1 MNEEEGTAAKPEFTP
16 PAVDELPQGAQSFI
30 AAQNASYQA
39 LGELFAPFMQHP
51 GIARNFDQAM
61 SKMREVGFWVNDA
74 MNMMLHPELFQAP
87 PAKESEDA
95 PPAEG

>member
-1 MNEEEGTAAKPEFTP
+1 MGEEDIVKPDFTP
-16 PAVDELPQGAQSFI
+16 PTKDELPQGAQSFI

>member
-1 MNEEEGTAAKPEFTP
+1 MTDEAKPDFTP
-16 PAVDELPQGAQSFI
+16 PAADELPQGAQAFI

-87 PAKESEDA
+87 KQEGEDA

>member
-1 MNEEEGTAAKPEFTP
+1 MGEEDIVNPDFTP
-16 PAVDELPQGAQSFI
+16 PTKEELPQGAQSFI

-74 MNMMLHPELFQAP
+74 MNMMLRPELFQAP
-87 PAKESEDA
+87 PAKEGADA

>member
-1 MNEEEGTAAKPEFTP
+1 MGEEAPTENLDLKPPTK
-16 PAVDELPQGAQSFI
+16 DELPQGAQAFI

-61 SKMREVGFWVNDA
+61 AKMREVGFWVNDA
-74 MNMMLHPELFQAP
+74 MNMMLRPELFQAP
-87 PAKESEDA
+87 PAKEGEDA